1 MDNAGPVAAAIS
13 VPPSGRTTDQPADR
27 ARGTHAAIPAP
38 PAVKAGGEIGVVE
51 PKPSQEKTKAAPSN
65 AKPQAVQ
72 ADGDGAEPE
81 PLQDKNS
88 ETEKAVPPLR
98 DLPVDIQRE
107 MPELSFSMLVFSKN
121 PADRRIGING
131 KLKHEGDEVAADL
144 KVERIT
150 PTGAVLSFRGH
161 RFHKDVL

>member
-1 MDNAGPVAAAIS
+1 MSA
-13 VPPSGRTTDQPADR
+13 PPSARATDQPADR
-27 ARGTHAAIPAP
+27 SRSPKAAIPAP
-38 PAVKAGGEIGVVE
+38 PVVKAGGEIGAVE
-51 PKPSQEKTKAAPSN
+51 PKASPEKTEAAPSK

-72 ADGDGAEPE
+72 PDSTGADPE

-88 ETEKAVPPLR
+88 ETEEGVPQLR
-98 DLPVDIQRE
+98 DLPVDIQRD
-107 MPELSFSMLVFSKN
+107 MPDLSFSMLVFSRN

-131 KLKHEGDEVAADL
+131 KLKHEGDEVADGL

-150 PTGAVLSFRGH
+150 PDGAILSFRGH